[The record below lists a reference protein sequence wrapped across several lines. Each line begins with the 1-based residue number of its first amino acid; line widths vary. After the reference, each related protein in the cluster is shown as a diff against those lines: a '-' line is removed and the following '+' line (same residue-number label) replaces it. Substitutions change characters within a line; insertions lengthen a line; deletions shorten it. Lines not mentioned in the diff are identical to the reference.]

1 MPRPRKIKSKK
12 EASIPA
18 VVDVDKV
25 DQKKQLSH
33 PEINQDWNNLK
44 RELQKLIAEFPA
56 LPLRITPR
64 EYGEYYYPKQAEW
77 LQKLKKLVG
86 A

>member
-1 MPRPRKIKSKK
+1 MPRPKRIKSKK
-12 EASIPA
+12 ESFAQAIHEEKLVHSE
-18 VVDVDKV
+18 V
-25 DQKKQLSH
+25 
-33 PEINQDWNNLK
+33 NQEWNKLK
-44 RELQKLIAEFPA
+44 EELKKLIDEFPE

-77 LQKLKKLVG
+77 LRKLKKLVG

>member
-1 MPRPRKIKSKK
+1 MPRPKRIKSKK
-12 EASIPA
+12 ES
-18 VVDVDKV
+18 VVQAI
-25 DQKKQLSH
+25 QKEQLVH
-33 PEINQDWNNLK
+33 PEVNQEWNRLK
-44 RELQKLIAEFPA
+44 KELKKLIDEFPE

-77 LQKLKKLVG
+77 LRKLKKLVG

>member
-1 MPRPRKIKSKK
+1 MPRPKRIKSKK
-12 EASIPA
+12 ELASLTTKELP
-18 VVDVDKV
+18 
-25 DQKKQLSH
+25 H
-33 PEINQDWNNLK
+33 PEVNQEWNRLK
-44 RELQKLIAEFPA
+44 EKLKKLIDEFPE

-77 LQKLKKLVG
+77 LRKLKKLVG

>member
-1 MPRPRKIKSKK
+1 MPRPKRIKSKK
-12 EASIPA
+12 ESVAQAI
-18 VVDVDKV
+18 
-25 DQKKQLSH
+25 QKEKLVH
-33 PEINQDWNNLK
+33 PEVNQEWNKLK
-44 RELQKLIAEFPA
+44 EELKKLIDEFPE

-77 LQKLKKLVG
+77 LRKLKKLVG

>member
-1 MPRPRKIKSKK
+1 MPRPKRIKSKK
-12 EASIPA
+12 ES
-18 VVDVDKV
+18 VVQAI
-25 DQKKQLSH
+25 QKEQLVH
-33 PEINQDWNNLK
+33 PEVNQEWNRLK
-44 RELQKLIAEFPA
+44 EELKKLIDEFPE

-77 LQKLKKLVG
+77 LRKLKKLVG

>member
-1 MPRPRKIKSKK
+1 MPRPKRIKSKK
-12 EASIPA
+12 ESFVQAI
-18 VVDVDKV
+18 
-25 DQKKQLSH
+25 QKEQLVH
-33 PEINQDWNNLK
+33 PEVNQEWNRLK
-44 RELQKLIAEFPA
+44 EELKKLIDEFPV

-86 A
+86 AQP

>member
-1 MPRPRKIKSKK
+1 MPRPKIIKSKK
-12 EASIPA
+12 ESFAQAI
-18 VVDVDKV
+18 
-25 DQKKQLSH
+25 QKEKLVH
-33 PEINQDWNNLK
+33 PEVNQEWNTLK
-44 RELQKLIAEFPA
+44 EELKKLIDEFPE

-77 LQKLKKLVG
+77 LRKLKKLVG

>member
-1 MPRPRKIKSKK
+1 MPRPKRIKNKK
-12 EASIPA
+12 ESFAQAI
-18 VVDVDKV
+18 
-25 DQKKQLSH
+25 QKERLVH
-33 PEINQDWNNLK
+33 PEVNQEWNRLK
-44 RELQKLIAEFPA
+44 EELKKLIDEFPV

-77 LQKLKKLVG
+77 LRKLKKLVG

>member
-1 MPRPRKIKSKK
+1 MPKPKKIKGKK
-12 EASIPA
+12 EASTPA
-18 VVDVDKV
+18 VVDIDKV

-33 PEINQDWNNLK
+33 PEVNQEWNRLK
-44 RELQKLIAEFPA
+44 KELKKLIDEFPE

-77 LQKLKKLVG
+77 LRKLKKLVG

>member
-1 MPRPRKIKSKK
+1 MPRPKRIKSKK
-12 EASIPA
+12 EPFAQAI
-18 VVDVDKV
+18 
-25 DQKKQLSH
+25 QKEQLVH
-33 PEINQDWNNLK
+33 PEVNQEWNRLK
-44 RELQKLIAEFPA
+44 EELKKLIDEFPE

-77 LQKLKKLVG
+77 LRKLKKLVG